1 MTLSSNGRE
10 DAYGSALRGRKAE
23 LELRLP
29 AKTAKLYCRRARMK
43 TSASTLSGTPQFIGM
58 PSLALLW
65 LLSALT
71 LLIASPRIVVALN
84 AFSAQ
89 PSPAVAEAASPPLP
103 PQAPPFL
110 FPEAGAAE
118 RDRAVSCLAQAV
130 YFEAGSEPVEG
141 QRAVAQVV
149 LNRVRDRNFPATVC
163 GVVYQ
168 GGGRKTGCQFSFVCD
183 GSLTR
188 RPPRDRDWDRA
199 RSIAASA
206 LSGYV
211 VAAIGTATHYHTD
224 YVDPWW
230 APTVVKV
237 GQVGAHIFYR
247 WPGRA
252 GTPAA
257 LDEARYEGGE
267 VRFWAARTAKP
278 KAKAARRR
286 NA

>member
-1 MTLSSNGRE
+1 MKTTP
-10 DAYGSALRGRKAE
+10 SALAGA
-23 LELRLP
+23 
-29 AKTAKLYCRRARMK
+29 
-43 TSASTLSGTPQFIGM
+43 PQFIGL
-58 PSLALLW
+58 PIFSLLW
-65 LLSALT
+65 LLTAIT
-71 LLIASPRIVVALN
+71 LLVAAPRVVEALQATYVRAGPAMAQIAAPI
-84 AFSAQ
+84 
-89 PSPAVAEAASPPLP
+89 LP
-103 PQAPPFL
+103 PQAPPFI
-110 FPEAGAAE
+110 FPDVSAAE
-118 RDRAVSCLAQAV
+118 RARAVSCLAEAV
-130 YFEAGSEPVEG
+130 YYEAGFEPVEG

-168 GGGRKTGCQFSFVCD
+168 GAGRKTGCQFSFVCD
-183 GSLTR
+183 GSLWR
-188 RPPRDRDWDRA
+188 RPPHERDWDRA

-237 GQVGAHIFYR
+237 AQVGAHIFYR

-252 GTPAA
+252 GQPAA
-257 LDEARYEGGE
+257 LDDDRYEGGE
-267 VRFWAARTAKP
+267 LRFWASHTTKS
-278 KAKAARRR
+278 KARRDRHGR